1 MGGFYHAKNR
11 RPRFSRR
18 NAVTDPF
25 RTPQQTPWGW
35 SWSVPGA
42 AGIEATREAAEAQ
55 INRYRNVRTKQ

>member
-1 MGGFYHAKNR
+1 MTCAWPH
-11 RPRFSRR
+11 PL
-18 NAVTDPF
+18 P
-25 RTPQQTPWGW
+25 TPSPWGW

>member
-1 MGGFYHAKNR
+1 MI
-11 RPRFSRR
+11 
-18 NAVTDPF
+18 DPL
-25 RTPQQTPWGW
+25 RTPQHIPHLGW